1 MIFHDEI
8 YLMVQGHEVRSPNA
22 IVMGMNVGGKFEG
35 VGEVRS
41 KNDRFGR
48 GIKLVGAICTFDGMD
63 DENFISREWH

>member
-1 MIFHDEI
+1 MAP
-8 YLMVQGHEVRSPNA
+8 GHEAWSPKP

-48 GIKLVGAICTFDGMD
+48 GIKLVGAICTFDWMD